1 MRALV
6 GAAAVTAGAA
16 AGVASVTWAVRGRS
30 SRVFGP
36 SVWRGNPRGRA
47 IALTFDDGPSRAT
60 PAILDIL
67 ADYGV
72 AATFFQCGRN
82 VERAPELALAVCA
95 GPHEI
100 GNHSFSH
107 PNFALTRPTFIGDE
121 FQRAQDAIAE
131 ATSRK
136 PALMRPPY
144 GVRWFGFR
152 DMQWELGLT
161 CVMWTVIGCDWR
173 LPARQIAGRVL
184 AGARP
189 GAIVCLHDGQA
200 TLPGPDRSQ
209 TIEAVRRIVPSL
221 LEKGYHFETVS
232 TLLCRN

>member
-6 GAAAVTAGAA
+6 GAAAVTAAA
-16 AGVASVTWAVRGRS
+16 LGGMTWAVRGRS
-30 SRVFGP
+30 SQVFGP
-36 SVWRGNPRGRA
+36 SVWRGNPVGKA
-47 IALTFDDGPSRAT
+47 IALTFDDGPSNAT
-60 PAILDIL
+60 PAILDVL
-67 ADYGV
+67 AGYGV

-82 VERAPELALAVCA
+82 VERTPELARAVCD

-107 PNFALTRPTFIGDE
+107 PNFALARPTFIRDE
-121 FQRAQDAIAE
+121 FQRAQDAIVE

-136 PALMRPPY
+136 PALTRPPY

-152 DMQWELGLT
+152 DMQRELGLT

-173 LPARQIAGRVL
+173 LPAPQITARVL
-184 AGARP
+184 AGAGP

-200 TLPGPDRSQ
+200 TLPNPDRSQ